1 MPCPSCGSVEI
12 TQKRSDK
19 HMGEYCGMCDRWL
32 RWAPGDWK
40 EFIWPVGQKHKGHT
54 LNMIVYNDRR
64 YLEWAAE
71 NMTGTLQKRAKQALD
86 ATQGSQPAPKSDQVV
101 DHKTWQDTRFDQTA
115 QDVNTDLPW

>member
-1 MPCPSCGSVEI
+1 MSCPSCGSVEV
-12 TQKRSDK
+12 TQKHSGK
-19 HMGEYCGMCDRWL
+19 HTGEYCGVCDRWL
-32 RWAPGDWK
+32 RWVPGDWK
-40 EFIWPVGQKHKGHT
+40 EFIWPVGQKHKGQT

-86 ATQGSQPAPKSDQVV
+86 ATQGSQPAPKEDAVV
-101 DHKTWQDTRFDQTA
+101 DHKTWQDTRFNQTA